1 MKKMGLALRDKQCFS
16 HGQVYVAMSRVTTMG
31 GIRVFSP
38 NTKTKDGSAVIVNV
52 VYHELLD
59 GIQPRA
65 QRWEDEALRKALSEQ
80 SVPDDFSD
88 DELIEL
94 DMEIDMPY

>member
-1 MKKMGLALRDKQCFS
+1 
-16 HGQVYVAMSRVTTMG
+16 MG

-38 NTKTKDGSAVIVNV
+38 NTRTKDGSAVIVNV

-65 QRWEDEALRKALSEQ
+65 QRWENNSLRKALIEHG
-80 SVPDDFSD
+80 VPGDLSD
-88 DELIEL
+88 DELLDL
-94 DMEIDMPY
+94 DMEIDLPC

>member
-1 MKKMGLALRDKQCFS
+1 MGLALRDKQCFS

-38 NTKTKDGSAVIVNV
+38 NTQTKNGRAVIVNV

-59 GIQPRA
+59 GIQPTA
-65 QRWEDEALRKALSEQ
+65 QRWEDDTLRRALFEQGVPEDLSDE
-80 SVPDDFSD
+80 
-88 DELIEL
+88 ELIDL
-94 DMEIDMPY
+94 DIDIDLPC

>member
-1 MKKMGLALRDKQCFS
+1 MGLALRDRQCFS

-31 GIRVFSP
+31 GIKVFSP
-38 NTKTKDGSAVIVNV
+38 NTRTKDGSAAIVNV

-65 QRWEDEALRKALSEQ
+65 QRWEDNALRKALSKNG
-80 SVPDDFSD
+80 VPDDLSD
-88 DELIEL
+88 GELIDL

>member
-1 MKKMGLALRDKQCFS
+1 MGLALRDKQCFS
-16 HGQVYVAMSRVTTMG
+16 HGQVYVAMSRVTAMG

-38 NTKTKDGSAVIVNV
+38 NTRTKDGSAVIVNV

-65 QRWEDEALRKALSEQ
+65 QRWEEETFRRMLNEHG
-80 SVPDDFSD
+80 VPDVLSD
-88 DELIEL
+88 DDLIDL
-94 DMEIDMPY
+94 DMDIDLPY

>member
-1 MKKMGLALRDKQCFS
+1 MGLALRDKQCFS

-31 GIRVFSP
+31 GIKVFSP
-38 NTKTKDGSAVIVNV
+38 NTRTNDGSAAIVNV

-65 QRWEDEALRKALSEQ
+65 QRWENNALRKALSKNG
-80 SVPDDFSD
+80 VPDDFLD
-88 DELIEL
+88 GELIE
-94 DMEIDMPY
+94 DMEIDMPC